1 MAAIPSKPRKRRKP
15 GRPARSQN
23 QREHLL
29 DTAVACYARDG
40 VTATSARTI
49 AAAAGVTP
57 ALVNYYFG
65 SKERL
70 LEAVVQERLMPVVLS
85 LRDTVAAAGESPAA
99 VAAAFVRGIHAA
111 VARHPWLPSI
121 WVREILTEN
130 GALREAFFE
139 RVSPLVPRLLAERF
153 GAARQSGALPEG
165 LDPRLVV
172 VSLIGLT
179 FFPLAGA
186 SIWRRLFD
194 AHDVDNEAL
203 QRHTL
208 ALLRQGLGAPP

>member
-1 MAAIPSKPRKRRKP
+1 MATAPAKHRKRRGP
-15 GRPARSQN
+15 GRPSHSQN
-23 QREHLL
+23 QRERLL
-29 DTAVACYARDG
+29 DAALACYARDG
-40 VTATSARTI
+40 VTATSMRTI

-65 SKERL
+65 NKERL

-85 LRDTVAAAGESPAA
+85 LRDSVAAAGESPGA

-111 VARHPWLPSI
+111 VARHPWLPSL
-121 WVREILTEN
+121 WVREIVTEN
-130 GALREAFFE
+130 GALREVFFQH
-139 RVSPLVPRLLAERF
+139 VSPLVPRLLAERF
-153 GAARQSGALPEG
+153 GAAQQSGALPED

-194 AHDVDNEAL
+194 AHDVDGDAL

-208 ALLRQGLGAPP
+208 ALLRHGLGAPQ